1 MSKDLVIVESPAK
14 ARTVGRFLGPKY
26 EVVASMGHVRDLANT
41 GPGGL
46 GIEII
51 EENGEGELSFNPTY
65 TSIIDPKTKKAD
77 SKKKKI
83 VADIKKSASKANV
96 IYLATDADREGEAI
110 SWHLLSAAKIDQ
122 SKAKRVVFHE
132 ITQSAVEEAFANT
145 RELDLNL
152 VDAYQAR
159 RMLDKIIGYK
169 GSRILWKKVKSKIS
183 AGRVQSVALKLV
195 VDLEEK
201 IKNFEKVEY
210 WEIEAEFGKIK
221 SNRKDEN
228 FKAKLRTIEGKDK
241 KPLIPNQNSADD
253 ILKDIEQVE
262 YIVEKIT
269 IEEKTR
275 KPYPPFITS
284 TLQQDASR
292 KLRLSPSQTMSI
304 AQQLYEGIDIG
315 SDGQVGLI
323 TYMRTDSTHLADIAL
338 DETAKYISGKYGS
351 KYLPA
356 SPRRYAKTVKGAQEA
371 HEAIRPTSIYRDP
384 ASMKPYL
391 DNNQFNLYEL
401 IWKRMVASQMKNAI
415 FDNTILDISTNG
427 SNSGLKYG
435 FQTVGSVMRFDGFR
449 ILYVEATDD
458 NESDH
463 KKDDLLPVFAE
474 AEKINCYKVAS
485 QQKFTEPPARYTEA
499 SLIRALEKA
508 GIGRPSTYATIV
520 RTIQDRKYANKVSGR
535 FEPTKL
541 GNVVTM
547 FLNQHFKKNIM
558 DVKFT
563 AKIEKELDEIVEGS
577 VGYNPVL
584 SSLYGPFRDD
594 LLKAEEAD
602 DVKNL
607 FFETTEIVC
616 TECERFMLKRDGR
629 NGQFLAC
636 SGFPECK
643 NTMQLAEDGSTPLPK
658 VPPVLSEYNCDKCTK
673 PMVVKESKRGKFLG
687 CSEFPKCRNIM
698 QLDENGKL
706 LPKAEPELSEHSCNK
721 CSKPMVVKESK
732 RGKFLGCSGFPKCR
746 NIMQLDENGKL
757 LPKAE
762 PELSEHNCDKCSKPM
777 VIKDSRR
784 GKFLGC
790 SGFPK
795 CRNTKSLPDVA

>member
-26 EVVASMGHVRDLANT
+26 EVVASMGHVRDIANT

-262 YIVEKIT
+262 YVVEKIT

-323 TYMRTDSTHLADIAL
+323 TYMRTDSTHLDDISL
-338 DETAKYISGKYGS
+338 DESAKYISGKYGS

-547 FLNQHFKKNIM
+547 FLNQHFKK
-558 DVKFT
+558 K
-563 AKIEKELDEIVEGS
+563 
-577 VGYNPVL
+577 Y
-584 SSLYGPFRDD
+584 YG
-594 LLKAEEAD
+594 
-602 DVKNL
+602 
-607 FFETTEIVC
+607 C
-616 TECERFMLKRDGR
+616 
-629 NGQFLAC
+629 
-636 SGFPECK
+636 
-643 NTMQLAEDGSTPLPK
+643 
-658 VPPVLSEYNCDKCTK
+658 
-673 PMVVKESKRGKFLG
+673 
-687 CSEFPKCRNIM
+687 
-698 QLDENGKL
+698 
-706 LPKAEPELSEHSCNK
+706 
-721 CSKPMVVKESK
+721 
-732 RGKFLGCSGFPKCR
+732 
-746 NIMQLDENGKL
+746 
-757 LPKAE
+757 
-762 PELSEHNCDKCSKPM
+762 
-777 VIKDSRR
+777 
-784 GKFLGC
+784 
-790 SGFPK
+790 
-795 CRNTKSLPDVA
+795 

>member
-26 EVVASMGHVRDLANT
+26 EVVASMGHVRDIANT

-210 WEIEAEFGKIK
+210 WEIEAKFGKIK

-262 YIVEKIT
+262 YVVEKIT

-323 TYMRTDSTHLADIAL
+323 TYMRTDSTHLDDISL
-338 DETAKYISGKYGS
+338 DESAKYISGKYGS

-547 FLNQHFKKNIM
+547 FLNQHFKK
-558 DVKFT
+558 K
-563 AKIEKELDEIVEGS
+563 
-577 VGYNPVL
+577 Y
-584 SSLYGPFRDD
+584 YG
-594 LLKAEEAD
+594 
-602 DVKNL
+602 
-607 FFETTEIVC
+607 C
-616 TECERFMLKRDGR
+616 
-629 NGQFLAC
+629 
-636 SGFPECK
+636 
-643 NTMQLAEDGSTPLPK
+643 
-658 VPPVLSEYNCDKCTK
+658 
-673 PMVVKESKRGKFLG
+673 
-687 CSEFPKCRNIM
+687 
-698 QLDENGKL
+698 
-706 LPKAEPELSEHSCNK
+706 
-721 CSKPMVVKESK
+721 
-732 RGKFLGCSGFPKCR
+732 
-746 NIMQLDENGKL
+746 
-757 LPKAE
+757 
-762 PELSEHNCDKCSKPM
+762 
-777 VIKDSRR
+777 
-784 GKFLGC
+784 
-790 SGFPK
+790 
-795 CRNTKSLPDVA
+795 

>member
-51 EENGEGELSFNPTY
+51 EENEEGLLSFNPTY
-65 TSIIDPKTKKAD
+65 TAIIDPKTKKVD

-122 SKAKRVVFHE
+122 SKTKRVVFHE

-152 VDAYQAR
+152 VNAYQAR

-169 GSRILWKKVKSKIS
+169 GSSILWKKVKSKIS

-195 VDLEEK
+195 VELEEK
-201 IKNFEKVEY
+201 IQNFKKVEY
-210 WEIEAEFGKIK
+210 WEIEGEFGKVN
-221 SNRKDEN
+221 SNKNGKN
-228 FKAKLRTIEGKDK
+228 FRAKLREVEGRNE

-253 ILKDIEQVE
+253 IVKDIEQVE
-262 YIVEKIT
+262 YKVEKIK
-269 IEEKTR
+269 IEEKIR

-292 KLRLSPSQTMSI
+292 KLRLSPSQTMRI
-304 AQQLYEGIDIG
+304 AQQLYEGINIG

-323 TYMRTDSTHLADIAL
+323 TYMRTDSTHLATIAL
-338 DETAKYISGKYGS
+338 SETAKYVSDKFGS
-351 KYLPA
+351 KYLPN
-356 SPRRYAKTVKGAQEA
+356 SPRRYGKNSKGAQEA

-384 ASMKPYL
+384 ASLKSYL
-391 DNNQFNLYEL
+391 DNDQYNLYGL
-401 IWKRMVASQMKNAI
+401 IWKRMVASQMENAI
-415 FDNTILDISTNG
+415 FDNTILDISTKG
-427 SNSGLKYG
+427 SNSGLKYT

-449 ILYVEATDD
+449 ILYVEGTDD
-458 NESDH
+458 NESDD
-463 KKDDLLPVFAE
+463 KKDDILPDLKE
-474 AEKINCYKVAS
+474 AEKINCYSVDP
-485 QQKFTEPPARYTEA
+485 QQKFTEPPSRYTEA

-520 RTIQDRKYANKVSGR
+520 KTIQDRKYANKVKGR
-535 FEPTKL
+535 FESTKL

-547 FLNQHFKKNIM
+547 FLNQHFNKNIM

-584 SSLYGPFRDD
+584 SSLYAPFRDD

-602 DVKNL
+602 NVKNL

-643 NTMQLAEDGSTPLPK
+643 NTMQLAEDGQTPLQKAPAI
-658 VPPVLSEYNCDKCTK
+658 VTEYNCEKCNH
-673 PMVVKESKRGKFLG
+673 F
-687 CSEFPKCRNIM
+687 
-698 QLDENGKL
+698 
-706 LPKAEPELSEHSCNK
+706 
-721 CSKPMVVKESK
+721 MVVKESK

-746 NIMQLDENGKL
+746 NIMQLDANGKV
-757 LPKAE
+757 LPKV
-762 PELSEHNCDKCSKPM
+762 ELEVSEYNCDKCSKPM
-777 VIKDSRR
+777 VIRDSRR

-795 CRNTKSLPDVA
+795 CRTTKSLPDTSSDLVNPQEPQEDGVVA

>member
-262 YIVEKIT
+262 YVVEKIT

-602 DVKNL
+602 DVINL

-706 LPKAEPELSEHSCNK
+706 LPKAEPELSEH
-721 CSKPMVVKESK
+721 
-732 RGKFLGCSGFPKCR
+732 
-746 NIMQLDENGKL
+746 
-757 LPKAE
+757 
-762 PELSEHNCDKCSKPM
+762 NCDKCSKPM